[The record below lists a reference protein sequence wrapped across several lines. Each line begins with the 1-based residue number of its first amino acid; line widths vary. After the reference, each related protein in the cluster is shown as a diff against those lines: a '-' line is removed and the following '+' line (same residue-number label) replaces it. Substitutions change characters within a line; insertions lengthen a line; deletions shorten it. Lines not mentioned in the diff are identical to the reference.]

1 MSNIQYFFAKSTQ
14 EKFELMEFVYKNTD
28 SFILNTFGYV
38 WESRGWW
45 DKFPIQVYKINNV
58 IAGIHAFTIDTK
70 GQDIIKTYYIVTAK
84 SFRGRGIA
92 KDLTMDILNEY
103 KNTNKKYFVNS
114 EENSDGAKF
123 YKKLFKNNY
132 TVQSNDFNTCD
143 LIFKSTIKD
152 LLDQTPKNQ

>member
-1 MSNIQYFFAKSTQ
+1 M
-14 EKFELMEFVYKNTD
+14 
-28 SFILNTFGYV
+28 
-38 WESRGWW
+38 
-45 DKFPIQVYKINNV
+45 
-58 IAGIHAFTIDTK
+58 HAFTIDTK